1 MDHLNSNSVS
11 LTKDA
16 AAQIFLQYYDYV
28 RSVAFRLAPAGQIQD
43 DISHDVFVEFT
54 EHHDRWILEK
64 GKIKPLLRK
73 ITQNIALQ
81 YWRRYVKEQPEFL
94 QNIIHEIWDPTDHD
108 SDRDL
113 DLHEDMLLALKVCL
127 QKLTPRNRKIVEMHY
142 FKNASYEQIMKETN
156 RTVPTLYSL
165 MTRIRSALHQ
175 CIKKAMNLE
184 IENE

>member
-1 MDHLNSNSVS
+1 MDHIHSDSTP

-54 EHHDRWILEK
+54 EHAERWTFDK
-64 GKIKPLLRK
+64 GMIKPLLRK

-94 QNIIHEIWDPTDHD
+94 KDLINEIWTQ
-108 SDRDL
+108 SDRDPNTDI
-113 DLHEDMLLALKVCL
+113 DLHEEMLLALKVCL
-127 QKLTPRNRKIVEMHY
+127 KKLTPRNRQIIEMYY
-142 FKNASYEQIMKETN
+142 FKNASYDQIMKETN
-156 RTVPTLYSL
+156 RTIPTLYSL
-165 MTRIRSALHQ
+165 MTKIRSALHQ
-175 CIKKAMNLE
+175 CIKKTINYGDRK
-184 IENE
+184 